1 MIKKSISL
9 IFIFFCFTAFSQT
22 VMSTYLQS
30 EVLKTKRDIKI
41 FLPDG
46 YKKDSIKNYPL
57 AVVFDAEHLFNYYI
71 TNSKYY
77 AAKDMAPKQII
88 VGISM
93 DKTIKND
100 TYFNITNGKLN
111 ADNIAFYEF
120 IRDELI
126 YYMESNF
133 RTSPFISLIG
143 EGTSA
148 NLITHYLKEDKPFIN
163 SYICINPTFS
173 DYVEQEFQ
181 SYNLNKFL
189 NEDNTFYLYINN
201 ATSFSDKKQDK
212 IGKLQKRLENVDL
225 KNFNILNDTIKT
237 LSNISVMSQALPRA
251 MDKSFEIYSPIS
263 KEEFEKSIKHLSP
276 LEAIA
281 YLENK
286 YLEIEFLFG
295 SSLDIRKK
303 DIYAVEKIVIE
314 KENGDHL
321 LEFGKMILKLFPT
334 SPLGDYYI
342 GRYYETGRQMKKAL
356 KQYKIGYGKMDPAD
370 PNANE
375 FYENIIRINGQ

>member
-1 MIKKSISL
+1 MIKKSITL
-9 IFIFFCFTAFSQT
+9 IFIFFCFAGFSQT
-22 VMSTYLQS
+22 MMSTYIES
-30 EVLKTKRDIKI
+30 EILKTKRDLKI
-41 FLPDG
+41 YLPKG
-46 YKKDSIKNYPL
+46 YQKDSLKNYPL
-57 AVVFDAEHLFNYYI
+57 AVIFDAEHLFDFYVA
-71 TNSKYY
+71 NSKYV
-77 AAKDMAPKQII
+77 AAKDKAPKQIV

-93 DKTIKND
+93 EKTVQND

-120 IRDELI
+120 IRDEII

-133 RTSPFISLIG
+133 RTSPFISLVG

-148 NLITHYLKEDKPFIN
+148 NLITHYLKEPKPFIN

-173 DYVEQEFQ
+173 DFVIQEFQ
-181 SYNLNKFL
+181 SYNLSKFL

-201 ATSFSDKKQDK
+201 STSFSDKKKNK
-212 IGKLQKRLENVDL
+212 IGKLQERLATVDL
-225 KNFNILNDTIKT
+225 KNFNILNDTIDTK
-237 LSNISVMSQALPRA
+237 SNISVMGQALPRA
-251 MDKSFEIYSPIS
+251 LDKSFEVYSPIS

-303 DIYAVEKIVIE
+303 DIYAIEKIVIE

-321 LEFGKMILKLFPT
+321 LEFGKMILKLFPS

-342 GRYYETGRQMKKAL
+342 GRYYESGRQMKKAL
-356 KQYKIGYGKMDPAD
+356 RQYKIGYGKMDPAD
-370 PNANE
+370 PHADE
-375 FYENIIRINGQ
+375 YYENIIRINGQ